1 MRASVKNLGNLE
13 VLEEKE
19 CNLSIK
25 TAPKSRKATP
35 YLLPLLTHQKAR
47 RNELYGCGNTRRMKT
62 APSVK

>member
-35 YLLPLLTHQKAR
+35 YLLPLLTLQKAR
-47 RNELYGCGNTRRMKT
+47 RNELYGCGNTHRMKT
-62 APSVK
+62 AQSVK